1 MRVSFKPSPYGCAA
15 KITPDCIPNKSLVSL
30 NVKLQL
36 LHMHKVEFINLL
48 ENIIRHPC
56 CLIARLR
63 VEKLSV
69 IAVNDILSKHN
80 PETDGKTFNCQ
91 E

>member
-1 MRVSFKPSPYGCAA
+1 
-15 KITPDCIPNKSLVSL
+15 
-30 NVKLQL
+30 
-36 LHMHKVEFINLL
+36 MHKVEFINLL

-80 PETDGKTFNCQ
+80 PQQMVRPLTARSDQYVTSPNNIHSLSRKQVMRILKVVG
-91 E
+91 

>member
-1 MRVSFKPSPYGCAA
+1 
-15 KITPDCIPNKSLVSL
+15 
-30 NVKLQL
+30 
-36 LHMHKVEFINLL
+36 MHKVEFINLL

-63 VEKLSV
+63 VESV

-80 PETDGKTFNCQ
+80 PQTDGKTFNCQ

>member
-1 MRVSFKPSPYGCAA
+1 
-15 KITPDCIPNKSLVSL
+15 
-30 NVKLQL
+30 
-36 LHMHKVEFINLL
+36 MHKVEFINLL

-80 PETDGKTFNCQ
+80 PQTDGKTFNCQ
-91 E
+91 EWSICHFKNKVVG

>member
-1 MRVSFKPSPYGCAA
+1 
-15 KITPDCIPNKSLVSL
+15 
-30 NVKLQL
+30 
-36 LHMHKVEFINLL
+36 MHKVEFINLL

-69 IAVNDILSKHN
+69 IAINDILSKHN
-80 PETDGKTFNCQ
+80 PQTDG
-91 E
+91 

>member
-1 MRVSFKPSPYGCAA
+1 
-15 KITPDCIPNKSLVSL
+15 
-30 NVKLQL
+30 
-36 LHMHKVEFINLL
+36 MHKVEFINLL

-80 PETDGKTFNCQ
+80 PKTDGKTFNCQ